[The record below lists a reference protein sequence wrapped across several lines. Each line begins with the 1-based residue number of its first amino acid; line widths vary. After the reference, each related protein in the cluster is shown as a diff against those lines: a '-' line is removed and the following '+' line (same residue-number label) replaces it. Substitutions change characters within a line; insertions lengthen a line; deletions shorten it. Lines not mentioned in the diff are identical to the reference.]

1 VIGSRHHR
9 DQATDQFEQRKA
21 GQEKPM
27 NRRESLR
34 AWSSIAALGELGAGS
49 LFFHAL
55 GARAQ
60 GEADEA
66 RLLRAGACVVMLRH
80 AQTDPGVGDPPE
92 FDLTQCRTQRNL
104 SEQGRAQAH
113 RIGEWFNARQL
124 QPRAVQSSAW
134 CRCKDTA
141 DLAFGRHTVLPALSS
156 TFGSSNAQPG
166 QTQALRALLAAV
178 PPGQFDVWVTHQ
190 VNITAFTG
198 ESPSMGEAII
208 VSKEGKALLKTRFG

>member
-1 VIGSRHHR
+1 
-9 DQATDQFEQRKA
+9 
-21 GQEKPM
+21 M

-34 AWSSIAALGELGAGS
+34 AWGAIAALGELGALGAGN
-49 LFFHAL
+49 LFFQANS
-55 GARAQ
+55 AWAQ

-66 RLLRAGACVVMLRH
+66 RLLRTGACVVMLRH

-92 FDLTQCRTQRNL
+92 FDLAQCRTQRNL
-104 SEQGRAQAH
+104 SEQGRAQAR
-113 RIGEWFNARQL
+113 RIGQWFTARQL
-124 QPRAVQSSAW
+124 KPRAVQSSPW

-156 TFGSSNAQPG
+156 TFGSNSSSKAQPG

-190 VNITAFTG
+190 VNITALTG
-198 ESPSMGEAII
+198 DNPAMGDAII
-208 VSKEGKALLKTRFG
+208 LSSAGRTLLRTQFG

>member
-1 VIGSRHHR
+1 
-9 DQATDQFEQRKA
+9 
-21 GQEKPM
+21 M

-34 AWSSIAALGELGAGS
+34 AWGAIAALGNLGAGG
-49 LFFHAL
+49 LLLQAN
-55 GARAQ
+55 GVRAQ
-60 GEADEA
+60 TVSEEA

-80 AQTDPGVGDPPE
+80 AQTDPGVGDPPD
-92 FDLTQCRTQRNL
+92 FDLAQCRTQRNL
-104 SEQGRAQAH
+104 NEPGRAQAR
-113 RIGEWFNARQL
+113 RIGAWFSARQL

-156 TFGSSNAQPG
+156 TFGSSQNQAS
-166 QTQALRALLAAV
+166 QTQTLRALLASV

-198 ESPSMGEAII
+198 ENPSMGEAII
-208 VSKEGKALLKTRFG
+208 VGSGGRALLRTRFE